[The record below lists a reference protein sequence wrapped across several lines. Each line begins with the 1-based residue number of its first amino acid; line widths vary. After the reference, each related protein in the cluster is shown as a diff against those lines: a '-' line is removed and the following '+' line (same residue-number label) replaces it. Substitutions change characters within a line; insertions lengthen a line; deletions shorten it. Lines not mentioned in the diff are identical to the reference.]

1 AHVCPIGY
9 QDDIIVRPT
18 AKKDP
23 IRKCSDFHPQ
33 YCVFDFVNLR
43 ASAENVDL
51 NGCIVGVPRS
61 DVGSIDDDYSPAPSV
76 YAFWNGW
83 LYPSAFSGRKSQR
96 SDAILQG
103 TFPTTLT
110 RPLELICVRIPSGAL
125 LRKIG

>member
-1 AHVCPIGY
+1 MINFTIAIRFRIAVIAAVLSLSTLAAEACSCASAGPGGC
-9 QDDIIVRPT
+9 QVPVADIIVRAT

-51 NGCIVGVPRS
+51 NGCIVGVRRS

-83 LYPSAFSGRKSQR
+83 LYPSAFSGR
-96 SDAILQG
+96 
-103 TFPTTLT
+103 
-110 RPLELICVRIPSGAL
+110 
-125 LRKIG
+125 